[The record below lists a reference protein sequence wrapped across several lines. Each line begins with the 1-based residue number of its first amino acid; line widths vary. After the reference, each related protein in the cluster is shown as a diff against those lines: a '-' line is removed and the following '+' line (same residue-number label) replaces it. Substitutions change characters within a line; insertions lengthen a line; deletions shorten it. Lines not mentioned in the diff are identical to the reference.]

1 MKLDK
6 FQLKDITQE
15 DIANWYHAC
24 GLVECNPKNRVSPKR
39 YVQWWSGNGYELW
52 INPQGK
58 PENIEKAIL
67 LLIDFSSNLNSKV
80 TSSVLTILRELK

>member
-39 YVQWWSGNGYELW
+39 YVQWWSYKGYEVCW
-52 INPQGK
+52 TSTRD
-58 PENIEKAIL
+58 IEDAISKL
-67 LLIDFSSNLNSKV
+67 VEFSETLNSEV